1 MASDYGNSN
10 PSQGYGDYLMTE
22 EKFLKELLQYLPGRV
37 RSIEAAEFNLAKVR
51 LIIEQ
56 RLRGDNK

>member
-1 MASDYGNSN
+1 
-10 PSQGYGDYLMTE
+10 MTE
-22 EKFLKELLQYLPGRV
+22 EEFLKELLQYLPGRV